1 MTSQSIDWGGL
12 VLETIQDPADA
23 AAKIKSWHLPRSVLY
38 QALFAMVALNTLFYG
53 IAHYMNPTQGG
64 AAMQLDK
71 PFVSFAIGFG
81 GVLILIHL
89 FFWAGRAVGGTGT
102 LGDFLALFIWFQAIS
117 VLGLALTLVGVLIH
131 PAFGAMIN
139 LSVLI
144 FSIWLFVHFL
154 KSGLGLETLWHAAGL
169 MIAVPTG
176 VILGLS
182 LLIGLIG
189 GVANVGLPSNV

>member
-1 MTSQSIDWGGL
+1 MIGGGL
-12 VLETIQDPADA
+12 VLETIQNPPGAADR
-23 AAKIKSWHLPRSVLY
+23 IKSWQLSRGVLY
-38 QALFAMVALNTLFYG
+38 QALLAMVAVNTLFYG
-53 IAHYMNPTQGG
+53 VGHYLNPTESGVL
-64 AAMQLDK
+64 MRLDK

-117 VLGLALTLVGVLIH
+117 VLGLCLTLVAFMVF
-131 PAFGAMIN
+131 PALGLMIN

-154 KSGLGLETLWHAAGL
+154 KSGLGLASLWHAAGL

-176 VILGLS
+176 IILGLS

-189 GVANVGLPSNV
+189 GAANVGLPSNV